1 MTSTDPSIRTSS
13 DSSAGPGNDVRGFL
27 LMHDQIRAVV
37 PEAARHVRALRA
49 GDRRAARALVR
60 WWAVFSRALH
70 HHHVAEDTE
79 LWPLVLTTAPE
90 LTAEVQRLEAEHV
103 PLDADLAAV
112 TTGLAELGTLT
123 GPDFAFA
130 ADRLATAI
138 ARLDTYLR
146 RHLASEEELVLPVMR
161 HRITATDWAA
171 LEAALAEQGHGRDTS
186 VLLPMFLAYSEPDRV
201 AFLREQLPAPVLVL
215 HDLVLGP
222 RYRRLLRKLP
232 AATR

>member
-1 MTSTDPSIRTSS
+1 MTTTDPSLDIS
-13 DSSAGPGNDVRGFL
+13 GNDVRGFL

-37 PEAARHVRALRA
+37 PEAARHVRALRP

-79 LWPLVLTTAPE
+79 LWPLVLATAPE
-90 LTAEVQRLEAEHV
+90 LAAEVRRLEAEHA

-112 TTGLAELGTLT
+112 TTALERIGTLAEPGFR
-123 GPDFAFA
+123 PA
-130 ADRLATAI
+130 AEELAA
-138 ARLDTYLR
+138 ALSRLDTYLR

-161 HRITATDWAA
+161 HRIGAADWTA
-171 LEAALAEQGHGRDTS
+171 LEKALADQGHGRDTS
-186 VLLPMFLAYSEPDRV
+186 VLLPMFLAYSQPDRV
-201 AFLREQLPAPVLVL
+201 AFLRDRLPAPVLVL

-222 RYRRLLRKLP
+222 RYRRLLKKLP